1 MKKSSLKKA
10 ALLAAILAVPVIA
23 YYLLQEKGKNRYRP
37 LSIFGPKQV
46 AETFHKKRGKQI
58 PDTIYHTVRDFQLT
72 NQMGELISF
81 PPTDTK
87 LTVVAFFY
95 TRCERR
101 CSQIN
106 KHMAEI
112 QRIYHKNKLIQLFS
126 ITVDPGFD
134 TPEVLRKYAQSYQV
148 RSNKWQFLTGQQ
160 AAIYKLVREDF
171 LLDVLRDTTTHEA
184 NIHHSSL
191 LILLDPQ
198 KRIRGYYDATE
209 KEQVDR
215 LVDEIR
221 VLIAEELRGTN
232 PIRL

>member
-37 LSIFGPKQV
+37 LLIFGPKQL
-46 AETFHKKRGKQI
+46 AATFHKKRGKEI
-58 PDTIYHTVRDFQLT
+58 RDTIYHTVRDFQLR
-72 NQMGELISF
+72 NQYGELVSF
-81 PPTDTK
+81 PPNDVK
-87 LTVVAFFY
+87 LTVIAFFY
-95 TRCERR
+95 TRCERN

-112 QRIYHKNKLIQLFS
+112 QRIYQKNKLIQLFS
-126 ITVDPGFD
+126 ITVDSDFD
-134 TPEVLRKYAQSYQV
+134 TPEVLQKYAKSYPV
-148 RSNKWQFLTGQQ
+148 RYDKWQFLTGQQ
-160 AAIYKLVREDF
+160 AAIDKIIREDF
-171 LLDVLRDTTTHEA
+171 LLDMVRDTTQEA
-184 NIHHSSL
+184 NIHHSPML
-191 LILLDPQ
+191 VLLDPK

-221 VLIAEELRGTN
+221 VLIAEELRGAK
-232 PIRL
+232 L